1 MCFQLGRVVR
11 SHFIL
16 LRRSVVAQVR
26 SSPIEDVKDENK
38 KEERERSYGSL
49 QFFFIQGTDDFRNR
63 VKSFILI
70 PRVSY
75 TRCPKN
81 YLFFRSACKVSN
93 ERSEIYIWPKCNTC
107 AKKTPKSLEV
117 RLSRLVLSSAKLL
130 KFLDRPRRS
139 SYIRSKSKRYFRI
152 SHPSNPLYKRTL
164 RTPPK

>member
-1 MCFQLGRVVR
+1 M
-11 SHFIL
+11 
-16 LRRSVVAQVR
+16 VAQVR
-26 SSPIEDVKDENK
+26 SSPIEDVKDEYK
-38 KEERERSYGSL
+38 KEERERSVWFFT
-49 QFFFIQGTDDFRNR
+49 FFFIQGTDDFRNR

-70 PRVSY
+70 PRVRCY

-81 YLFFRSACKVSN
+81 YLFYRSACKVSN

-107 AKKTPKSLEV
+107 AKKIPKSLEV